1 MKPITILKKL
11 ITIFYYLIGLGIFTG
26 VFTLLLDIFNQKEV
40 APSLLKGETLYSL
53 SSIKVIIAEVLVLLL
68 SFAFF
73 KAISFLK
80 HSLNDLSEGN
90 PFTDTV
96 IRNFKNVGILFVICG
111 FGELLGK
118 FTVTFLIHSNFAIE
132 FDSSIVLFPVIGLF
146 FMYLSEVFSKARDI
160 QSENE
165 LTV

>member
-1 MKPITILKKL
+1 MKPIHILKKL
-11 ITIFYYLIGLGIFTG
+11 ITILYYLVGIGLFAG
-26 VFTLLLDIFNQKEV
+26 VFKLLLNIFNQKEI
-40 APSLLKGETLYSL
+40 APSLVKGETLYSL

-80 HSLNDLSEGN
+80 HSLGDLSEGN
-90 PFTDTV
+90 HFSRNV
-96 IRNFKNVGILFVICG
+96 IQNFKNVGTLFVVCG
-111 FGELLGK
+111 LGELLGK
-118 FTVTFLIHSNFAIE
+118 LIITYLIENNFAIE

-146 FMYLSEVFSKARDI
+146 FLYLSEVFSKAREI
-160 QSENE
+160 QSENN